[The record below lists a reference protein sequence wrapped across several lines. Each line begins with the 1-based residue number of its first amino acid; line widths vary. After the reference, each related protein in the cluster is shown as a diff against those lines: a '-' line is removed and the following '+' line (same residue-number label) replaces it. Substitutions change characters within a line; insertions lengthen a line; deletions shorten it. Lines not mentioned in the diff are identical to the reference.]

1 MLTLSSSLQTA
12 LESGVTTLCWGWHVT
27 RRDGQVFGFTDH
39 DRDLEIEGVVFLAG
53 SGFGGA
59 GLEREAGLAPG
70 QADLAGALD
79 AAVLRAEDLEA
90 GLWSGA
96 IVELWRIDWSQ
107 PEERVHLATGEL
119 GEVRRRDGR
128 FEAQWL
134 GPAHRL
140 ERTIGRVFSRRCDA
154 VLGDPRCGVAAAHP
168 EFARGC
174 DGGFATCRDRFANSA
189 RFRGFPYMVGN
200 DVLIAAPASEP
211 RRDGGSRGLAE

>member
-1 MLTLSSSLQTA
+1 MLTLSPHFQAA
-12 LESGVTTLCWGWHVT
+12 LDSGVTTLCWGWRVE

-39 DRDLEIEGVVFLAG
+39 DRDLLIDGLIYRAG

-59 GLEREAGLAPG
+59 DLETAEGLAPG

-79 AAVLRAEDLEA
+79 ADVLSEADLKD

-96 IVELWRIDWSQ
+96 RVELWRLDWSS
-107 PEERVHLATGEL
+107 PDERVHIASGEL

-140 ERTIGRVFSRRCDA
+140 ERTTGRVFSRRCDA
-154 VLGDPRCGVAAAHP
+154 VLGDARCGVTASHP
-168 EFARGC
+168 GFSSGC
-174 DGGFATCRDRFANSA
+174 DGAFSTCRDRFGNSLQ
-189 RFRGFPYMVGN
+189 FRGFPYMIGN
-200 DVLIAAPASEP
+200 DVLIAAPQSET
-211 RRDGGSRGLAE
+211 RRDGSSRGLGG